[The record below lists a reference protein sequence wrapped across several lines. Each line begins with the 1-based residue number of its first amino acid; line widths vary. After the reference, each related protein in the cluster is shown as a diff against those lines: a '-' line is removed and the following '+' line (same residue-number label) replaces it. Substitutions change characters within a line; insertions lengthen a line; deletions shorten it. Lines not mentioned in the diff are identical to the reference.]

1 MYVIGVGIMWKFK
14 LRKYVR
20 YALQVG
26 AVAHFI
32 EFGFAIYEE
41 AYLTSVITILFGL
54 MDLTAAWIIKEND
67 NA

>member
-1 MYVIGVGIMWKFK
+1 MWKVK

-32 EFGFAIYEE
+32 EFGFAMYEE
-41 AYLTSVITILFGL
+41 AYLTAVITILFGV
-54 MDLTAAWIIKEND
+54 MDFTAAWILKGDND
-67 NA
+67 A

>member
-1 MYVIGVGIMWKFK
+1 MYALGVGIMWKSK

-26 AVAHFI
+26 GVAHFI
-32 EFGFAIYEE
+32 EFSFALYEE
-41 AYLTSVITILFGL
+41 AYLTSVITILFGV
-54 MDLTAAWIIKEND
+54 MDFTAAWILKEND